1 MHEDFLCIWM
11 AAPKT
16 RSMKK
21 ASHWG
26 RNFPT
31 SLANED
37 YFVLAIVLAT
47 KAQND

>member
-21 ASHWG
+21 ASCCR
-26 RNFPT
+26 RNFPR
-31 SLANED
+31 SLAYED

-47 KAQND
+47 EAQND